1 KKDVGALDSNTSFKD
16 DLYISTES
24 FKLNE
29 LKAELLNKTSGNL
42 LPSVNSQYV
51 GVLELLTIARCIS
64 RFLLLLNFMAR
75 SRNNLLSALELAA
88 TNFANS
94 SLVVANSRNLFD
106 EVLVLLAS
114 CLSRSTDDI
123 NLTPLVSLL
132 ESQHSVIS
140 KLGITQ

>member
-1 KKDVGALDSNTSFKD
+1 
-16 DLYISTES
+16 
-24 FKLNE
+24 
-29 LKAELLNKTSGNL
+29 
-42 LPSVNSQYV
+42 
-51 GVLELLTIARCIS
+51 TIARCIS